1 MRSET
6 SSRKKTR
13 SGCLLKGGRKST
25 FGITVSQSAGKQAVP
40 QPGRE
45 GTGGAASTASRDSHD
60 RALCGKAPRRPD
72 YQFRQPRRPRPR
84 LLRPHFRRGGAGRQR
99 LAGLS
104 LALLMSASAIPA
116 SSGELLRGER
126 GPFPPVPDRA
136 GGEAADALAEELE
149 GVDGEAQPWSL
160 QEKALHEAR
169 LKAKGKRRL
178 RRTSSRDSPREGL
191 PEKGEPEPEPSS
203 PKGKNHDRKSR
214 MGKGRGL
221 PKKGGAGGKGVWGA
235 PGLVYSYQEP
245 DARDPNYDEAAQGK
259 TVYATVVP
267 ELEEEELEKTVQP
280 MVLEYFEHGDT
291 LEVVELLRN
300 LNLGGHKAAVS
311 SLAVVLSLEGKAS
324 HRELTSRLLSDLVGK
339 VLSAEDIAAAFD
351 GMLHDL
357 PDLILDTPEAPQ
369 MLGQFI
375 ARAVADHALPLNFLE
390 RYKGR
395 VDCEHARAALDRAA
409 VLLRIKRD
417 VNRLDNVWGVGGGQ
431 RPVKH
436 LIKEMNLLLREY
448 LLSGEVSEAERCL
461 RQLEVPHFHHE
472 LIYEAVVMV
481 MESSGDTAV
490 AMMVKL
496 LKVLWQTGLVTL
508 DQMNRGFQRVYNE
521 LGDISLDVPLAHSI
535 LERMVDLCFEE
546 GVITRQLRETCPAR
560 GRKRFVSEGDGG
572 QIKQ

>member
-1 MRSET
+1 
-6 SSRKKTR
+6 
-13 SGCLLKGGRKST
+13 
-25 FGITVSQSAGKQAVP
+25 
-40 QPGRE
+40 
-45 GTGGAASTASRDSHD
+45 
-60 RALCGKAPRRPD
+60 
-72 YQFRQPRRPRPR
+72 
-84 LLRPHFRRGGAGRQR
+84 
-99 LAGLS
+99 
-104 LALLMSASAIPA
+104 MSASALP
-116 SSGELLRGER
+116 GELLRGHC
-126 GPFPPVPDRA
+126 GPFPPASTARLPAPWGPSGRGGSRRRRCHWPRSRPPTPPPPSLPGRAARPESGGRVEEAAAPGLLRPAEGRPRRPRLPPRPGLTPSPPLPPQQQQQQQQVPDGA
-136 GGEAADALAEELE
+136 GGEEEEEEEEGDDALGEELEGGGGEAA
-149 GVDGEAQPWSL
+149 PWSL

-169 LKAKGKRRL
+169 LKAKAKRRV
-178 RRTSSRDSPREGL
+178 RRASSRDSHREAL

-235 PGLVYSYQEP
+235 PGVVYSYQEP

-267 ELEEEELEKTVQP
+267 ELEKEELERTVQP

-291 LEVVELLRN
+291 LEVVELLRD

-448 LLSGEVSEAERCL
+448 LLSGEVSEAEHCL

-472 LIYEAVVMV
+472 LVYEAVVMV

-508 DQMNRGFQRVYNE
+508 DQMNRGFQRVYDE